1 MANFDQIEEARRL
14 LGLGEA
20 ATLKQTKA
28 AYKRA
33 ANRYHPDRC
42 QGGDKAKCDE
52 MMKKINEAYELIMEY
67 CAHYS
72 YSFGKE
78 DVTRTY
84 PHDEYLRKYGYG
96 WFDGT

>member
-1 MANFDQIEEARRL
+1 MANFDQIDEARRL

-20 ATLKQTKA
+20 ATLKQIKA

-42 QGGDKAKCDE
+42 KGEDKAKCEE
-52 MMKKINEAYELIMEY
+52 MMKKINEAYELIMKY
-67 CAHYS
+67 CAEYS

-78 DVTRTY
+78 DVIRTY
-84 PHDEYLRKYGYG
+84 PHDEYLRKYHYG
-96 WFDGT
+96 WFDGI